1 MTALWG
7 SLFFIM
13 MAEMGDKTQLVA
25 LAFATKYK
33 VRDVILGIFGATLL
47 VHLFS
52 VVVGQFLGEW
62 IPFKYIQILAGASFI
77 GFGIWTLR
85 GDELDDEANKQS
97 RFGPLMTVAI
107 AFFLAE
113 LGDKTQLATISLA
126 AKYSSVTTAKAVSF
140 IQVWAGS
147 TLGMV
152 VADGLAIIVGIVLG
166 KRLPEKIIKW
176 VSALIF
182 IGFGAATLAQ
192 IWF

>member
-1 MTALWG
+1 MSAIWG

-25 LAFATKYK
+25 LAFATKYR
-33 VRDVILGIFGATLL
+33 VRDVIAGIFWATLV

-62 IPFKYIQILAGASFI
+62 IPIKYIQILAGASFI

-85 GDELDDEANKQS
+85 GDELDDEHERQS
-97 RFGPLMTVAI
+97 KFGPLMTVAI

-126 AKYSSVTTAKAVSF
+126 AQYSSATAEKFTSF
-140 IQVWAGS
+140 LGVWAGS

-152 VADGLAIIVGIVLG
+152 LADGLAIIVGIVLG

-182 IGFGAATLAQ
+182 IGFGVATLVE
-192 IWF
+192 IWL

>member
-1 MTALWG
+1 MSALWG

-126 AKYSSVTTAKAVSF
+126 AKYSSVTTAKTMSF
-140 IQVWAGS
+140 IEVWAGS

-176 VSALIF
+176 VSALFF